1 VRRRPKAVLAVIA
14 LVAAA
19 RMARDRRTHEQVI
32 LVALVVAA
40 AIGLGRAGEVGL
52 TARLIAWDKK
62 RSEAEQRRVKARR
75 S

>member
-1 VRRRPKAVLAVIA
+1 
-14 LVAAA
+14 
-19 RMARDRRTHEQVI
+19 MARDRRTHEQVI

-62 RSEAEQRRVKARR
+62 RSQAEQRRVKARR